1 MSAGWNRAFFE
12 LLPGK
17 SLKTCRTNRIIRN
30 PQRLPTPLFCVFLKT
45 CSFSGPHPE
54 FQPESRTS
62 PGPHL
67 EENMVLKDQIALIT
81 GASSGIGYATA
92 VAMAREGARVGV
104 NFHKNKE
111 GAERAVA
118 EIRKAGGEA
127 EAIRADVT
135 SASEV
140 QAMVDAVRRRWG
152 RIDILVNNAGDLL
165 ARRMLP
171 EMTEDY
177 WDQIMALNLKS
188 VFLCVKAV
196 WEEMAARKGGNI
208 INVSSIAGRNGGGPG
223 SGAYAS
229 AKGGMITYTKSLAK
243 ELAPHGVRVNAVAP
257 GVIATP
263 YHERYSPPEV
273 FQKFLASIPLGRA
286 GTSEEVASVI
296 VFLASPAASYI
307 VGETIE
313 MNGGMLMD

>member
-1 MSAGWNRAFFE
+1 
-12 LLPGK
+12 
-17 SLKTCRTNRIIRN
+17 
-30 PQRLPTPLFCVFLKT
+30 
-45 CSFSGPHPE
+45 
-54 FQPESRTS
+54 
-62 PGPHL
+62 
-67 EENMVLKDQIALIT
+67 MVLKDQIALIT

-140 QAMVDAVRRRWG
+140 QAMVDAVRKRWG

-165 ARRMLP
+165 ARRMLA

-313 MNGGMLMD
+313 VNGGMLMD